1 MMTMAKY
8 IRWTAA
14 GLLVMHGGIDALGFF
29 SAWDLAKI
37 EEIGGPSFL
46 LDSLEA
52 GHPAI
57 IAFGLLWLVAMVGF
71 MTAGI
76 GAALDT
82 AWWLSLAGIAAGVGL
97 LPTIVWWNDAWIGA
111 VVNFCILAVVVLGR
125 SRIERLHHQDLIG
138 A

>member
-1 MMTMAKY
+1 MTMAKY

-71 MTAGI
+71 MTALLAPLSTPPG
-76 GAALDT
+76 GFLLQALRPGSASYPPSSGGMT
-82 AWWLSLAGIAAGVGL
+82 PG
-97 LPTIVWWNDAWIGA
+97 
-111 VVNFCILAVVVLGR
+111 
-125 SRIERLHHQDLIG
+125 
-138 A
+138 